1 MTRLS
6 TSILIALAAIAW
18 VCSAAAPS
26 ATCEHPAP
34 IMGKWDAAA
43 PGYVVAVRNDTDLE
57 TVLTRLAR
65 KCNFKLLRLRV
76 IHGFMVSSLSDEVLE
91 QLRCEEVVEW
101 IEHDQSTSTG

>member
-65 KCNFKLLRLRV
+65 KYNFKLLV
-76 IHGFMVSSLSDEVLE
+76 IAREQENKAIVLS
-91 QLRCEEVVEW
+91 
-101 IEHDQSTSTG
+101 TTGG